1 MDYDLYLKHQYDE
14 IKNMLAGKEEN
25 IQNESED
32 KKDLDIKNSVKSM
45 KKLKISW
52 VNEDNIKNSLDNN
65 QDHKKK
71 EYIF

>member
-1 MDYDLYLKHQYDE
+1 MLKKLLSYFE
-14 IKNMLAGKEEN
+14 EVNESEEEN